1 MGAGSLYLSN
11 AQLKS
16 RKGGEGGSFGQGL
29 YVLHKVGCEI
39 GTAGLLG
46 PEEMLHVI
54 CSVC

>member
-46 PEEMLHVI
+46 VEEMLHVI
-54 CSVC
+54 